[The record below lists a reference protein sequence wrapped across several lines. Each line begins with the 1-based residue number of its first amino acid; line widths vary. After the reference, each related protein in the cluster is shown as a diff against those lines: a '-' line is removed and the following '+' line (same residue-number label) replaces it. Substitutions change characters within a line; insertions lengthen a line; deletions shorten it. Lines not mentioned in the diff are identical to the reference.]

1 MKSSIKNILKD
12 GVFLPLDGTENNEYK
27 IPIYQ
32 RHYDWETEHI
42 INLFTDI
49 GEAVEIKKPH
59 YTGSFLLTKEK
70 KFIVIDGQQR
80 MISTFLLLKGFQLC
94 CESKAV
100 KESINSIFFTDPA
113 HPYGDYLRLEVSS
126 QDRDLFVNIICSKR
140 FESIQNN
147 GTKLYANFK
156 LGYDYFKKLREEY
169 SDEDILK
176 YGFESLQICEL
187 VIEKE
192 VDDEAQKIF
201 RDLNSKGQS
210 LKNSDLI
217 RNFLL
222 MSREDLYYSHW
233 HNIELM
239 FTIGNEFQ
247 SDLFEEFIFN
257 YVLMKRPEKTNENKI
272 FNAYVSYCENDSDEF
287 MTDGEFDREK
297 AVIDL
302 YEYAKI
308 FKLFLN
314 INIYPEER
322 NKYNETISLLKE
334 LRDMDQKT
342 AYPFL
347 MRVFYDQIHENII
360 DIKTLNNIINLVVV
374 YYVRAVFRKISSGS
388 RRGYMLVMYKNI
400 FENVPN
406 NKTTEI
412 YYKAIF
418 KYLHENGRG
427 SRMPT
432 EKEFL
437 DSIMEFNLYG
447 NRPVCRHI
455 LKVIVNS
462 RYPSE
467 YGEKIKVEKPTIEH
481 LLPQTPSDKWKDE
494 LGGKKKLAEAME
506 YVDTLGNLSLA
517 NHDKNS
523 ELGNKSRKEKAE
535 ILKKYGEALSVLNKD
550 FIELD
555 KFSLDFIKQR
565 AKKLIKIL
573 KDRFYIDETI
583 KTDRIYFDDYDIF
596 MGRTEWCDELKGRV
610 PTYVEIEGNSYQ
622 TPSFYHVGLEMFA
635 YFGRNYK
642 EKLTELATH
651 SPTWSHPI
659 LVPLAEQK
667 HRYNQIPETEVCYYV
682 ENGGSNFFTAC
693 RVAKEL
699 GINLDE
705 IRLSLRK
712 QTIDPND
719 LKFER
724 VDDLSTLDLEGLE
737 LLSLTNND
745 EVLGEG
751 YFTGKKMLV
760 LAGATM
766 RKETKDYFNDC
777 FVVVR
782 RQLIETGIVNTDYK
796 FVTNCLFGSRTA
808 ASNALLGRN
817 SNGRDEWRK
826 VSDGKPLD

>member
-100 KESINSIFFTDPA
+100 KESINSIFFTDPS

-302 YEYAKI
+302 
-308 FKLFLN
+308 
-314 INIYPEER
+314 
-322 NKYNETISLLKE
+322 
-334 LRDMDQKT
+334 
-342 AYPFL
+342 
-347 MRVFYDQIHENII
+347 
-360 DIKTLNNIINLVVV
+360 
-374 YYVRAVFRKISSGS
+374 
-388 RRGYMLVMYKNI
+388 
-400 FENVPN
+400 
-406 NKTTEI
+406 
-412 YYKAIF
+412 
-418 KYLHENGRG
+418 
-427 SRMPT
+427 
-432 EKEFL
+432 
-437 DSIMEFNLYG
+437 
-447 NRPVCRHI
+447 
-455 LKVIVNS
+455 
-462 RYPSE
+462 
-467 YGEKIKVEKPTIEH
+467 
-481 LLPQTPSDKWKDE
+481 
-494 LGGKKKLAEAME
+494 
-506 YVDTLGNLSLA
+506 
-517 NHDKNS
+517 
-523 ELGNKSRKEKAE
+523 
-535 ILKKYGEALSVLNKD
+535 
-550 FIELD
+550 
-555 KFSLDFIKQR
+555 
-565 AKKLIKIL
+565 
-573 KDRFYIDETI
+573 
-583 KTDRIYFDDYDIF
+583 
-596 MGRTEWCDELKGRV
+596 
-610 PTYVEIEGNSYQ
+610 
-622 TPSFYHVGLEMFA
+622 
-635 YFGRNYK
+635 
-642 EKLTELATH
+642 
-651 SPTWSHPI
+651 
-659 LVPLAEQK
+659 
-667 HRYNQIPETEVCYYV
+667 
-682 ENGGSNFFTAC
+682 
-693 RVAKEL
+693 
-699 GINLDE
+699 
-705 IRLSLRK
+705 
-712 QTIDPND
+712 
-719 LKFER
+719 
-724 VDDLSTLDLEGLE
+724 
-737 LLSLTNND
+737 
-745 EVLGEG
+745 
-751 YFTGKKMLV
+751 
-760 LAGATM
+760 
-766 RKETKDYFNDC
+766 
-777 FVVVR
+777 
-782 RQLIETGIVNTDYK
+782 
-796 FVTNCLFGSRTA
+796 
-808 ASNALLGRN
+808 
-817 SNGRDEWRK
+817 
-826 VSDGKPLD
+826 